1 MTNDEARS
9 NDEVRI
15 TDCHPERSEAQS
27 KDPAE
32 LLFGFATGFL
42 DFARNDGQVIRHSFI
57 RASFEIRHSCF
68 VIFSA
73 LASLPREHLEFPAE
87 NATAAGTHRR
97 NRHSGACAD
106 R

>member
-1 MTNDEARS
+1 MTNDEARN

-15 TDCHPERSEAQS
+15 TDRHPKRSEAQS

-42 DFARNDGQVIRHSFI
+42 DFARNDGQIIPHLIIRTSFD
-57 RASFEIRHSCF
+57 IRHSCF

-73 LASLPREHLEFPAE
+73 LASLPRGCLEFPVE

-97 NRHSGACAD
+97 SRHSG
-106 R
+106 